1 MEQSDIFG
9 VSKRDTV
16 EYVNFQKRLREII
29 EKLTL
34 KKAIEILDWWINHKK
49 QSMEHFLKEWN
60 FENYDKA
67 TGVAKMLFESDTV
80 AISNL
85 ETIRAELVPDC
96 KHPKKM
102 IDTLPDGQQYC
113 MNCNMDL

>member
-1 MEQSDIFG
+1 M
-9 VSKRDTV
+9 TV
-16 EYVNFQKRLREII
+16 
-29 EKLTL
+29 

-49 QSMEHFLKEWN
+49 QSMEHFLKEWHL
-60 FENYDKA
+60 EIYDKA
-67 TGVAKMLFESDTV
+67 TGVAKLLFESDKV

-85 ETIRAELVPDC
+85 ETILAELVPDC

-102 IDTLPDGQQYC
+102 RDRLPDGQWYC

>member
-1 MEQSDIFG
+1 M
-9 VSKRDTV
+9 TV
-16 EYVNFQKRLREII
+16 
-29 EKLTL
+29 

-49 QSMEHFLKEWN
+49 QSVEQLVKKWN
-60 FENYDKA
+60 YAEYDKCTEVSHA
-67 TGVAKMLFESDTV
+67 LIESEKT

-85 ETIRAELVPDC
+85 ETILAELVPDC